1 MATSQQDITR
11 SEPNFDNCRTERIV
25 DGLSRCLANNSKCKY
40 ALPAGSTTTYCMHG
54 DNSNFQ
60 STAILDAPQQPVKS
74 ITFRK
79 R

>member
-1 MATSQQDITR
+1 MATSQQDPTR
-11 SEPNFDNCRTERIV
+11 SEPNLDACRTERIV
-25 DGLSRCLANNSKCKY
+25 DGLSRCLANNSKCRY
-40 ALPAGSTTTYCMHG
+40 SLPAGSTTTYCMHR
-54 DNSNFQ
+54 DNSNFK